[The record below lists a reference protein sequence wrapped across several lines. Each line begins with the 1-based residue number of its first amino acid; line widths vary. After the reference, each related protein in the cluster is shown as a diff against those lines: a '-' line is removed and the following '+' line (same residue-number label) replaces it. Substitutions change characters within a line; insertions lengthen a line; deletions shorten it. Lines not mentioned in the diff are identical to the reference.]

1 MKTVPLRSRHT
12 TRQANRWG
20 LLGLLLLFVL
30 SSAYSVR
37 AQTGYIYVHKKT
49 LNEESSPDFT
59 FNVTGGPTTVP
70 TITLNDQPTTLRT
83 IASLGGDAAGGL
95 WAQAGNSPNDSD
107 GNYATYYRAPNSS
120 TWTLTPGAGVVIDGG
135 AAGTHV
141 SVASGGVYYY
151 DGTTET
157 DVTGNLGAAATDVAD
172 NWLGVQY
179 AVLNNNQIWRRT
191 TASTTWTQIPGISG
205 VNVDAIPNTNQIV
218 YVSPNGL
225 YVYRANND
233 GTGEVSLDRPA
244 QSTRLLRE
252 MAVSG
257 DGTIYVLDN
266 LYVYRYTGSGWVTEN
281 QSLNLRHIT
290 GGPTS
295 QLWGNIASTGT
306 NIPNRIHSRTE
317 TADYLEDE
325 NVRTTPNDNSV
336 LLAVAPGTYTINE
349 GAVANWNLTDITIY
363 ETQSATSTSSIPG
376 RSASVVVSAGEVVHV
391 VFENQLTQTTAVVNV
406 CGTANTF
413 IETFGTGTGYG
424 SPLTGLTSYH
434 KATNTDY
441 GYGYY
446 ALINNTNQM
455 GGYAGSYTD
464 HTGDAN
470 GRMLGVDATV
480 ERGIFYRRRFTNLL
494 PGIQYDFSAWAM
506 NVNAASVDL
515 PNISFEIYDPVSG
528 NLLNSSSTGNI
539 TTAGVWQKSSLV
551 FTATQS
557 TIELVLRNNT
567 VGTLGND
574 LAIDDI
580 TFGLAGPPQPIA
592 ATGSATCTGLGSL
605 TISAP
610 TGPTIEY
617 SVDGTT
623 YQAGTIFS
631 SLAPGVYS
639 VTARYTGTFAC
650 TSTPTSVTINS
661 AVCGNVLNDV
671 NGLTDNT
678 VNGPGVNGPSLSG
691 TPLYASLVSN
701 GVVIATVPVTST
713 GTYSFSNVANGA
725 YSVVLTTNAA
735 GSTTP
740 SLPASWTSTGENVGT
755 AAGND
760 GTPNGI
766 LPVTVSG
773 ASVTNANLGIEQ
785 VPTAGSGVNTVLNPG
800 GTTPVPVPTNTFTNT
815 TPSSDVA
822 PGTVTS
828 ILITG
833 FPTNTTSLTING
845 TVYTPATFPAGGVVV
860 PTDGSGNPTVPI
872 SVDPTND
879 ANPVSIPFKAID
891 NAGVPSPNT
900 GTAVLN
906 FTAPTFNLSGNVLDD
921 ANGLTDNTVN
931 GPGVNGPSLSGTP
944 LYASLVSNGV
954 VIATVP
960 VTSTGT
966 YSFSNVANGA
976 YSVVLT
982 TNAAGSTTPSL
993 PASWTSTGENLG
1005 TTAGNDGSVNSV
1017 LPVTISG
1024 TSVTNANFGIEQVP
1038 TVTAGT
1044 NAPQVNPGGTI
1055 AAPVSSTLFTGTDP
1069 EDGTYPA
1076 NLTGRTVTLT
1086 PATNGTL
1093 YYNGNPITTTT
1104 VIPNFDPT
1112 KVTLDPT
1119 ATGATTGTGGASPD
1133 PTFTYTVKDNAGVES
1148 LPKTITVPFTAALPV
1163 SLVSFTAKAQA
1174 DQSVLLEWS
1183 TSWERSN
1190 NGYTLERSKDLITF
1204 DWVGQVRD
1212 VAGTSNSLNTYRL
1225 VDATPYSGTSYY
1237 RLSQVDLDGTRKV
1250 FPAISVVLRSDAYGI
1265 FPNPVKDGQFTLN
1278 LDEPLTA
1285 IVNLYSTDGRSVDL
1299 QKGATTAGS
1308 LHLKASQPLTAG
1320 VYLLRVEERGQLRQY
1335 RIVIN

>member
-1 MKTVPLRSRHT
+1 MKRRIH
-12 TRQANRWG
+12 W
-20 LLGLLLLFVL
+20 LGYIILMIY
-30 SSAYSVR
+30 AINAQ

-205 VNVDAIPNTNQIV
+205 LNVDAIPNTNQIV
-218 YVSPNGL
+218 YVSDDGL
-225 YVYRANND
+225 YVYKTNND
-233 GTGEVSLDRPA
+233 GTGQVGLDRPA
-244 QSTRLLRE
+244 QSNLYLKE
-252 MAVSG
+252 VAVSG
-257 DGTIYVLDN
+257 DGTIYVLDGVF
-266 LYVYRYTGSGWVTEN
+266 VYRYTGSGWVREIES
-281 QSLNLRHIT
+281 QQLQDIT

-295 QLWGNIASTGT
+295 QLWGDIISTGST
-306 NIPNRIHSRTE
+306 IPNRIHSRTE
-317 TADYLEDE
+317 TANYLEDE

-363 ETQSATSTSSIPG
+363 EAQSATSTSSIPG

-391 VFENQLTQTTAVVNV
+391 VFENQLTQTTAVINT

-413 IETFGTGTGYG
+413 IETFGTGTDYG

-480 ERGIFYRRRFTNLL
+480 ELGIFYRRRFTNLI
-494 PGIQYDFSAWAM
+494 PGVQYDFSAWAM
-506 NVNAASVDL
+506 NVNAVGTDL

-539 TTAGVWQKSSLV
+539 TTAGVWQKSGLV

-567 VGTLGND
+567 VGTSGND

-580 TFGLAGPPQPIA
+580 TFGLAGPPQPVV

-650 TSTPTSVTINS
+650 TSAPTSVTINS
-661 AVCGNVLNDV
+661 AVCGNVFNDA

-678 VNGPGVNGPSLSG
+678 VNGPGVNGSSLSG
-691 TPLYASLVSN
+691 TPLYASLVAN

-760 GTPNGI
+760 GSVNGS
-766 LPVTVSG
+766 LPVTVNG
-773 ASVTNANLGIEQ
+773 ASVINANLGIEQ
-785 VPTAGSGVNTVLNPG
+785 R
-800 GTTPVPVPTNTFTNT
+800 PV
-815 TPSSDVA
+815 
-822 PGTVTS
+822 VT
-828 ILITG
+828 
-833 FPTNTTSLTING
+833 NG
-845 TVYTPATFPAGGVVV
+845 T
-860 PTDGSGNPTVPI
+860 NPT
-872 SVDPTND
+872 
-879 ANPVSIPFKAID
+879 
-891 NAGVPSPNT
+891 
-900 GTAVLN
+900 
-906 FTAPTFNLSGNVLDD
+906 
-921 ANGLTDNTVN
+921 
-931 GPGVNGPSLSGTP
+931 
-944 LYASLVSNGV
+944 
-954 VIATVP
+954 
-960 VTSTGT
+960 
-966 YSFSNVANGA
+966 
-976 YSVVLT
+976 
-982 TNAAGSTTPSL
+982 
-993 PASWTSTGENLG
+993 
-1005 TTAGNDGSVNSV
+1005 
-1017 LPVTISG
+1017 
-1024 TSVTNANFGIEQVP
+1024 
-1038 TVTAGT
+1038 
-1044 NAPQVNPGGTI
+1044 QVNPGGTI

-1069 EDGTYPA
+1069 EDGAYPN

-1093 YYNGNPITTTT
+1093 YYNGNPITATT

-1112 KVTLDPT
+1112 RVTLDPT

-1133 PTFTYTVKDNAGVES
+1133 PTFTYTVTDNAGVVS
-1148 LPKTITVPFTAALPV
+1148 LPQTIIVPFTAALPV

-1285 IVNLYSTDGRSVDL
+1285 IVNLYSADGRPVGL
-1299 QKGATTAGS
+1299 QKGATTASS
-1308 LHLKASQPLTAG
+1308 LHLKATQPLTAG
-1320 VYLLRVEERGQLRQY
+1320 VYVLRVTERAQTRQY
-1335 RIVIN
+1335 RIVVE